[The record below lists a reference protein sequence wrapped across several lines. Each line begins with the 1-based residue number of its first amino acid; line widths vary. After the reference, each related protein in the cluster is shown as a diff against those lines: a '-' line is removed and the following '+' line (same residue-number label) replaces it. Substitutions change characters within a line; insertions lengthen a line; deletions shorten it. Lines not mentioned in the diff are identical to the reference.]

1 MLVFLRWMGGLVVA
15 GVWSDSFWVCRHMYA
30 HHGSGFAIV
39 VLLVVGL
46 GFAHH
51 GFATMGLV
59 FARYGSFFFSLW
71 VLLTILIFHKP
82 HRGGVSFDV
91 G

>member
-30 HHGSGFAIV
+30 HHGYGFAIV

-59 FARYGSFFFSLW
+59 FARYGSFFFF
-71 VLLTILIFHKP
+71 V
-82 HRGGVSFDV
+82 V
-91 G
+91 GFAHNLDLPQTPPWWGEF